1 MLGEIDGADIGAVF
15 SQAIELLWAQR
26 FGDAS
31 IAEEKSIAPQ
41 QALEPEKAIE
51 SQKEKKK
58 KIREGEKERGETRG
72 GKGKAASQSI
82 QEQTR
87 NRAGGDHIIKGTP
100 WHPCRLAKEPALGD
114 TLVRAIENGVSHEHF
129 RGLNRLSE

>member
-1 MLGEIDGADIGAVF
+1 MKSPKERQRAYRERRKEQKKAGLIKLKILTSAAAGKKLEMLGEIDGADIGAVF

-58 KIREGEKERGETRG
+58 KSE
-72 GKGKAASQSI
+72 KGKKKEVRPEEEKVKPRAKASKNKP
-82 QEQTR
+82 ETV
-87 NRAGGDHIIKGTP
+87 
-100 WHPCRLAKEPALGD
+100 
-114 TLVRAIENGVSHEHF
+114 LVATI
-129 RGLNRLSE
+129 

>member
-1 MLGEIDGADIGAVF
+1 MKSPKERQRAYRERRKEQKKAGLIKLKILTSAAAGKKLEMLGEIDGADIGAVF

-58 KIREGEKERGETRG
+58 PE
-72 GKGKAASQSI
+72 KGKKKEAKP
-82 QEQTR
+82 EETKVKP
-87 NRAGGDHIIKGTP
+87 RAKTSKNKP
-100 WHPCRLAKEPALGD
+100 E
-114 TLVRAIENGVSHEHF
+114 TVLVATI
-129 RGLNRLSE
+129 